1 MNIDQLNF
9 SYGIQDHVNFK
20 TSNGGFHF
28 IHVLNQ
34 SASAL
39 VSLYGGQILSFKP
52 TDGKFDM
59 LFLSKKALFEEG
71 EAIRG
76 GIPVYWPWFGPNP
89 KGLSRPNHGFV
100 RNNLWTVIGTATT
113 GAETKIRLLF
123 SEKHKT
129 EKTWKQ
135 PFALTLELCIGKTL
149 SIKLITENTGDKPYS
164 ITQAFHNYFNIG
176 DINQVQVLGLESC
189 TYFDKLDQGK
199 EKMQTGIVTIAE
211 EVDRIYEDINH
222 HLVLYDPSYKRQIEI
237 VSQNCSSGVVWNPWH
252 KPMLDLDRL
261 DFRRF
266 VCVETGN
273 IAFYLV

>member
-1 MNIDQLNF
+1 
-9 SYGIQDHVNFK
+9 
-20 TSNGGFHF
+20 
-28 IHVLNQ
+28 
-34 SASAL
+34 
-39 VSLYGGQILSFKP
+39 
-52 TDGKFDM
+52 
-59 LFLSKKALFEEG
+59 
-71 EAIRG
+71 
-76 GIPVYWPWFGPNP
+76 
-89 KGLSRPNHGFV
+89 
-100 RNNLWTVIGTATT
+100 
-113 GAETKIRLLF
+113 
-123 SEKHKT
+123 
-129 EKTWKQ
+129 
-135 PFALTLELCIGKTL
+135 
-149 SIKLITENTGDKPYS
+149 LITENTGDKPYS